1 MQTTTIP
8 LWTISQ
14 DEYKA
19 IKEGVLL
26 EVNGQKTFVQVG
38 PISFPLSDKR
48 HAPNQ
53 AFSCTECGDLFENLR
68 AKGTHEWHK
77 HGIHGQNAA
86 RNAKHKAKAT
96 KKTKKRTSK

>member
-19 IKEGVLL
+19 IREGVLL
-26 EVNGQKTFVQVG
+26 EVNGQKTFVQVE

-48 HAPNQ
+48 RYAPDP
-53 AFSCTECGDLFENLR
+53 AFACTECGDLFESLR

-77 HGIHGQNAA
+77 HGIHGQQHAV
-86 RNAKHKAKAT
+86 RKAKA
-96 KKTKKRTSK
+96 KKSRKK